1 MSSKPILFNT
11 EMVKAILEGRKTQFR
26 IPVNV
31 SSDCTY
37 YASGINKT
45 AISSNFNNFEA
56 IFVLPKDKWKNS
68 LTPKLGYFSSC
79 YKDGDII
86 FVQEDWKVGG
96 WNNTSFAF
104 DHSCEPF
111 DKSWHNPPSKEHFY
125 DLLRNTL
132 DELEAMKYPNKNGE
146 YKWEKFKSP
155 LKMMDKSTMQ
165 DWMARIFLKVTNVRV
180 ERLQDIS
187 VRDIEKESGWR
198 REIYSYSN
206 KNKAFLRDYCDF
218 WNSTAKDG
226 YKWEDNPYVFVYEF
240 ERIERQ

>member
-11 EMVKAILEGRKTQFR
+11 EMVKAILDGRKTQFR
-26 IPVNV
+26 ILVNA
-31 SSDCTY
+31 SNDYTY

-45 AISSNFNNFEA
+45 AVSSNFNNFEA

-68 LTPKLGYFSSC
+68 VTPKLEYFPSHYNDS
-79 YKDGDII
+79 DIL

-111 DKSWHNPPSKEHFY
+111 DKSWHTPPSKEHFSG
-125 DLLRNTL
+125 LLRITL
-132 DELEAMKYPNKNGE
+132 NELETMKYPNNNGE

-165 DWMARIFLKVTNVRV
+165 YWMARIFLKVTNVRV

-187 VRDIEKESGWR
+187 SIGYEKEGFDF
-198 REIYSYSN
+198 SN
-206 KNKAFLRDYCDF
+206 YNTFTNIEDMKNWWIKL

-240 ERIERQ
+240 ERIEKQ